1 MLHQHKGCSISYDIS
16 FRPLCKAAAVC
27 EISLNTLN
35 HCSLYHSNNSVLN
48 ENKRSKSDSDTVQ
61 SYSVVASLFLYTLI
75 AVNYRIER
83 VHLIMSIMV
92 SDTSD

>member
-1 MLHQHKGCSISYDIS
+1 MLQHEGCSISYIS
-16 FRPLCKAAAVC
+16 FRPLCEAAAVC
-27 EISLNTLN
+27 EISLYALN
-35 HCSLYHSNNSVLN
+35 LGSLYHSSNSLQN
-48 ENKRSKSDSDTVQ
+48 ENKRAKSESDTVQ
-61 SYSVVASLFLYTLI
+61 SYSVVASLFLCTLI